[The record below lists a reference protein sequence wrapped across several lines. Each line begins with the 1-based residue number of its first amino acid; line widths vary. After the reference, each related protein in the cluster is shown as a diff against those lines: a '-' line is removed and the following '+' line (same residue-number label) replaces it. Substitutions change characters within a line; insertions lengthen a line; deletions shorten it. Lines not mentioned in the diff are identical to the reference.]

1 MIKTTLR
8 IALVSMALMVSAIAL
23 ARPVSYAGGWTL
35 IETSN
40 RASTAGLVHY
50 SPAHNFSVGMRHE
63 WQRASDVKLTAIQ
76 QTLLVNRWFGREYQ
90 GNLYLTSGLGT
101 AKDESPNNR
110 GSETASFVGIMA
122 DWETRTLFVSY
133 EARFLEQGALGNHS
147 MHAARF
153 GWAPYAG
160 DTGEL
165 HTWLMLEVDRREHFE
180 DKTSVTPLLRF
191 FKGPAL
197 LELGYNLTDSSP
209 LVNFT
214 YRF

>member
-1 MIKTTLR
+1 MRRAVLG
-8 IALVSMALMVSAIAL
+8 IAMALLTILTCSVVQ
-23 ARPVSYAGGWTL
+23 ARPVSYTGGWTL
-35 IETSN
+35 IEVAN

-50 SPAHNFSVGMRHE
+50 SPAHNFSVGLRHE
-63 WQRASDVKLTAIQ
+63 WLRADDVKLTAIQ
-76 QTLLVNRWFGREYQ
+76 PTLLVKRWFGREYQ
-90 GNLYLTSGLGT
+90 GNLYLTGGLGT
-101 AKDESPNNR
+101 AKDESPNKQ
-110 GSETASFVGIMA
+110 GSDTASFVGLMA

-165 HTWLMLEVDRREHFE
+165 HTWLMLEIDRREHFE
-180 DKTSVTPLLRF
+180 ETTSVTPLLRF

-197 LELGYNLTDSSP
+197 LELGYNLTDPSP

>member
-1 MIKTTLR
+1 MRSAVLG
-8 IALVSMALMVSAIAL
+8 IAMASLTILTCSVVQ

-35 IETSN
+35 IEVAN

-50 SPAHNFSVGMRHE
+50 SPAHNFSVGLRHE
-63 WQRASDVKLTAIQ
+63 WQRADDVKLTAIQ
-76 QTLLVNRWFGREYQ
+76 PTLLVKRWFGREYQ
-90 GNLYLTSGLGT
+90 SNFYLTGGLGT
-101 AKDESPNNR
+101 AKDESPNKLD
-110 GSETASFVGIMA
+110 SDTASFVGVMV

-133 EARFLEQGALGNHS
+133 EARFLEQGALGNYS

-165 HTWLMLEVDRREHFE
+165 HTWLMLEIDRREHFE

-197 LELGYNLTDSSP
+197 LELGYNLTDPSP

>member
-1 MIKTTLR
+1 MRSAVLG
-8 IALVSMALMVSAIAL
+8 IAMASLTMLTCSVVQ

-35 IETSN
+35 IEVAN

-50 SPAHNFSVGMRHE
+50 SPAHNFSVGLRHE
-63 WQRASDVKLTAIQ
+63 WQRADDVKLTAIQ
-76 QTLLVNRWFGREYQ
+76 PTLLVKRWFGREYQ
-90 GNLYLTSGLGT
+90 GNFYLTGGLGT
-101 AKDESPNNR
+101 AKDESPNKL
-110 GSETASFVGIMA
+110 GSDTASFVGVMA

-133 EARFLEQGALGNHS
+133 EALFLEQGTLGNYS

-197 LELGYNLTDSSP
+197 LELGYNLTDPSP

>member
-1 MIKTTLR
+1 MRSAVLG
-8 IALVSMALMVSAIAL
+8 IAMASLTMLTCSVVQ

-35 IETSN
+35 IEVAN

-50 SPAHNFSVGMRHE
+50 SPAHNFSVGLRHE
-63 WQRASDVKLTAIQ
+63 WQRADDVKLTAIQ
-76 QTLLVNRWFGREYQ
+76 PTLLVKRWFGREYQ
-90 GNLYLTSGLGT
+90 GNLYLTGGLGT
-101 AKDESPNNR
+101 AKDESPNKR
-110 GSETASFVGIMA
+110 GSDTASFVGVMA

-133 EARFLEQGALGNHS
+133 EARFLEQGALGNQS
-147 MHAARF
+147 MHEARF

-197 LELGYNLTDSSP
+197 LELGYNLTDPSP

>member
-1 MIKTTLR
+1 MRRAILG
-8 IALVSMALMVSAIAL
+8 IAFVSLTMLTCSVVQ
-23 ARPVSYAGGWTL
+23 ARPVSYTGGWTF
-35 IETSN
+35 IEVAN

-50 SPAHNFSVGMRHE
+50 SPTHNFSVGLRHE
-63 WQRASDVKLTAIQ
+63 WQRADDVKLTAIQ
-76 QTLLVNRWFGREYQ
+76 PTLLVKRWFGREYQ
-90 GNLYLTSGLGT
+90 GNLYLTGGLGT
-101 AKDESPNNR
+101 AKGASPDNR
-110 GSETASFVGIMA
+110 ASETASFVGVMA

-165 HTWLMLEVDRREHFE
+165 HTWLMLEIDHREHFE

-191 FKGPAL
+191 FKGTAL
-197 LELGYNLTDSSP
+197 LELGYNLTDPSP

>member
-1 MIKTTLR
+1 MIKTILR
-8 IALVSMALMVSAIAL
+8 IALVSMTLMVSAIAL

-90 GNLYLTSGLGT
+90 GNLYLTGGLGT
-101 AKDESPNNR
+101 AKDDSPNNR
-110 GSETASFVGIMA
+110 GSDTASFVGVMA

-165 HTWLMLEVDRREHFE
+165 HTWLMLEVDRRDHFE

-197 LELGYNLTDSSP
+197 LELGYNLTDPSP
-209 LVNFT
+209 LINFT
-214 YRF
+214 YRY

>member
-1 MIKTTLR
+1 MILR
-8 IALVSMALMVSAIAL
+8 IALVSMSLMLCATAV

-50 SPAHNFSVGMRHE
+50 SPAHNFSVGLRHE

-76 QTLLVNRWFGREYQ
+76 PTLLVNRWFGREYQ
-90 GNLYLTSGLGT
+90 GNLYLTGGLGT

-110 GSETASFVGIMA
+110 GSETASFVGVMA

-197 LELGYNLTDSSP
+197 LELGYNLTDPSP

>member
-1 MIKTTLR
+1 MIKTILR
-8 IALVSMALMVSAIAL
+8 IALVSMTLMVSATAL

-35 IETSN
+35 IETWN
-40 RASTAGLVHY
+40 RASTAGLVHF
-50 SPAHNFSVGMRHE
+50 SPTHNFSVGLRHE
-63 WQRASDVKLTAIQ
+63 WQRGDDVKITGIQ
-76 QTLLVNRWFGREYQ
+76 PTLLVNRWFGREYQ
-90 GNLYLTSGLGT
+90 GNLYLTGGLGT
-101 AKDESPNNR
+101 AKDDSPNNR
-110 GSETASFVGIMA
+110 GSDTASFVGVMA

-165 HTWLMLEVDRREHFE
+165 HTWLMLEVDRRDHFE

-197 LELGYNLTDSSP
+197 LELGYNLTDPSP
-209 LVNFT
+209 LINFT
-214 YRF
+214 YRY

>member
-1 MIKTTLR
+1 MRRAILG
-8 IALVSMALMVSAIAL
+8 IAFVSLTMLTCSVVQ
-23 ARPVSYAGGWTL
+23 ARPVSYTGGWTF
-35 IETSN
+35 IEVAN

-50 SPAHNFSVGMRHE
+50 SPTHNFSVGLRHE
-63 WQRASDVKLTAIQ
+63 WQRADDVKLTAIQ
-76 QTLLVNRWFGREYQ
+76 PTLLVKRWFGREYQ
-90 GNLYLTSGLGT
+90 GNLYLTGGLGT
-101 AKDESPNNR
+101 AKGASPDNR
-110 GSETASFVGIMA
+110 ASETASFVGVMA

-147 MHAARF
+147 MHTARF

-165 HTWLMLEVDRREHFE
+165 HTWLMLEIDHREHFE

-197 LELGYNLTDSSP
+197 LELGYNLTDPSP

>member
-1 MIKTTLR
+1 MRRAILR
-8 IALVSMALMVSAIAL
+8 IAIASL
-23 ARPVSYAGGWTL
+23 AMLTCSVVQARPVSYTGGWTL
-35 IETSN
+35 IEVAN

-50 SPAHNFSVGMRHE
+50 SPAHNFSVGLRHE
-63 WQRASDVKLTAIQ
+63 WQRADDVKLTAIQ
-76 QTLLVNRWFGREYQ
+76 PTLLVNRWFGREYQ
-90 GNLYLTSGLGT
+90 GNLYLTGGLGT
-101 AKDESPNNR
+101 AKGASPNNR
-110 GSETASFVGIMA
+110 ASETASFVGVMA

-153 GWAPYAG
+153 GWAPDTG

-165 HTWLMLEVDRREHFE
+165 HTWLMLEVDHREHFE

-197 LELGYNLTDSSP
+197 LELGYNLTDPSP

>member
-1 MIKTTLR
+1 VIKMILR
-8 IALVSMALMVSAIAL
+8 IALVSMSLMLCATVV

-50 SPAHNFSVGMRHE
+50 SPAHNFSVGLRHE

-76 QTLLVNRWFGREYQ
+76 PTLLVNRWFGREYQ
-90 GNLYLTSGLGT
+90 GNLYLTGGLGT

-110 GSETASFVGIMA
+110 GSETASFVGVMA

-197 LELGYNLTDSSP
+197 LELGYNLTDPSP

>member
-1 MIKTTLR
+1 MRRAILG
-8 IALVSMALMVSAIAL
+8 IAFVSLTMLTCSAVQ
-23 ARPVSYAGGWTL
+23 ARPVSYTGGWTF
-35 IETSN
+35 IEVAN

-50 SPAHNFSVGMRHE
+50 SPTHNFSVGLRHE
-63 WQRASDVKLTAIQ
+63 WQRADDVKLTAIQ
-76 QTLLVNRWFGREYQ
+76 PTLLVKRWFGREYQ
-90 GNLYLTSGLGT
+90 GNLYLTGGLGT
-101 AKDESPNNR
+101 AKGASPDNR
-110 GSETASFVGIMA
+110 ASETASFVGVMA
-122 DWETRTLFVSY
+122 DLETRTLFVSY

-153 GWAPYAG
+153 GCAPYAG

-165 HTWLMLEVDRREHFE
+165 HTWLMLEIDHREHFE
-180 DKTSVTPLLRF
+180 DKTSVTTLLRF

-197 LELGYNLTDSSP
+197 LELGYNITEPSP

>member
-1 MIKTTLR
+1 MRSAVLG
-8 IALVSMALMVSAIAL
+8 IAMASLTMLTCSVVQ

-35 IETSN
+35 IEVAN

-50 SPAHNFSVGMRHE
+50 SPAHNFSVGLRHE
-63 WQRASDVKLTAIQ
+63 WQRANDVKLSAIQ
-76 QTLLVNRWFGREYQ
+76 PTLLVKRWFGREYQ
-90 GNLYLTSGLGT
+90 GNFYLTGGLGT
-101 AKDESPNNR
+101 AKDESPNKL
-110 GSETASFVGIMA
+110 GSDTASFVGVMA

-133 EARFLEQGALGNHS
+133 EARFLEQGALGNYS

-197 LELGYNLTDSSP
+197 LELGYNLTDPSP

>member
-1 MIKTTLR
+1 VIKMILR
-8 IALVSMALMVSAIAL
+8 IALVSMSLMLCATAV

-50 SPAHNFSVGMRHE
+50 SPAHNFSVGLRHE

-76 QTLLVNRWFGREYQ
+76 PTLLVNRWFGREYQ
-90 GNLYLTSGLGT
+90 GNLYLTGGLGT

-110 GSETASFVGIMA
+110 GSETASFVGVMA

-197 LELGYNLTDSSP
+197 LELGYNLTDPSP

>member
-1 MIKTTLR
+1 MRSAVLG
-8 IALVSMALMVSAIAL
+8 IAMASLTMLTCSVVQ

-35 IETSN
+35 IEVAN

-50 SPAHNFSVGMRHE
+50 SPAHNFSVGLRHE
-63 WQRASDVKLTAIQ
+63 WQRTDDVKLTAIQ
-76 QTLLVNRWFGREYQ
+76 PTLLVKRWFGREYQ
-90 GNLYLTSGLGT
+90 GNLYLTGGLGT
-101 AKDESPNNR
+101 AKDESPNKR
-110 GSETASFVGIMA
+110 GSDTASFVGVMA

-165 HTWLMLEVDRREHFE
+165 HTWLMLEIDRREHFE

-197 LELGYNLTDSSP
+197 LELGYNLTDPSP

>member
-1 MIKTTLR
+1 MIKTILR
-8 IALVSMALMVSAIAL
+8 IALVSMTLMVSAIAL

-90 GNLYLTSGLGT
+90 GNLYLTGGLGT

-197 LELGYNLTDSSP
+197 LELGYNLTDPSP

>member
-1 MIKTTLR
+1 MRSAVLG
-8 IALVSMALMVSAIAL
+8 IAMASLTILTCSVVQ

-35 IETSN
+35 IEVAN

-50 SPAHNFSVGMRHE
+50 SPAHNFSVGLRHE
-63 WQRASDVKLTAIQ
+63 WQRADDVKLTAIQ
-76 QTLLVNRWFGREYQ
+76 PTLLVKRWFGREYQ
-90 GNLYLTSGLGT
+90 GNFYLTGGLGT
-101 AKDESPNNR
+101 AKDESPNKL
-110 GSETASFVGIMA
+110 GSDTASFVGVMA

-133 EARFLEQGALGNHS
+133 EARFLEQGALGNYS

-197 LELGYNLTDSSP
+197 LELGYNLTDPSP

>member
-1 MIKTTLR
+1 VIKTILR
-8 IALVSMALMVSAIAL
+8 IALVSMTLMVSAIAL

-90 GNLYLTSGLGT
+90 GNLYLTGGLGT

-197 LELGYNLTDSSP
+197 LELGYNLTDPSP

>member
-1 MIKTTLR
+1 MIKMILR
-8 IALVSMALMVSAIAL
+8 IALVSMSLMLCATAV

-50 SPAHNFSVGMRHE
+50 SPAHNFSVGLRHE
-63 WQRASDVKLTAIQ
+63 WQRASDVKLTALQ
-76 QTLLVNRWFGREYQ
+76 PTLLVNRWFGREYQ
-90 GNLYLTSGLGT
+90 GNLYLTGGLGT

-110 GSETASFVGIMA
+110 GSETASFVGVMA

-197 LELGYNLTDSSP
+197 LELGYNLTDPSP

>member
-1 MIKTTLR
+1 MRSAVLG
-8 IALVSMALMVSAIAL
+8 IAMASLTMLTCSVVQ

-35 IETSN
+35 IEVAN

-50 SPAHNFSVGMRHE
+50 SPAHNFSVGLRHE
-63 WQRASDVKLTAIQ
+63 WQRADDVKLTAIQ
-76 QTLLVNRWFGREYQ
+76 PTLLVKRWFGREYQ
-90 GNLYLTSGLGT
+90 GNFYLTGGLGT
-101 AKDESPNNR
+101 AKDESPNKL
-110 GSETASFVGIMA
+110 GSDTASFVGVMA

-133 EARFLEQGALGNHS
+133 EARFLEQGALGNYS

-197 LELGYNLTDSSP
+197 LELGYNLTDPSP